1 MLSFPPPVDVLA
13 VHTFGR
19 NHFSPPPLPER
30 LERIERIERTP
41 GVATEPGLTESAPVP
56 DLDQRIRDVGEW

>member
-1 MLSFPPPVDVLA
+1 MSSTTPQTRDLA
-13 VHTFGR
+13 AHTFGR

-30 LERIERIERTP
+30 LERP
-41 GVATEPGLTESAPVP
+41 PQMAVPESAQEVQATAQ

>member
-1 MLSFPPPVDVLA
+1 MSSTTPQTRDLA
-13 VHTFGR
+13 AHTFGH

-30 LERIERIERTP
+30 LERAP
-41 GVATEPGLTESAPVP
+41 QMAAADSAQEVQAMAQ

>member
-1 MLSFPPPVDVLA
+1 MPMSSTTPQTRDLA
-13 VHTFGR
+13 AHTFGR

-30 LERIERIERTP
+30 LERP
-41 GVATEPGLTESAPVP
+41 PQMVAADSAQEVQAAAQ